1 MDEPFSAILFVATTF
16 CEGSKE
22 IAKVFFVAVIID
34 LIYEITFFQVYVG
47 QSMIVAVAV
56 ALVPYVLI
64 RGPINR
70 VMQRWQVA
78 VSLSISRIYAEGI
91 TPDDL

>member
-1 MDEPFSAILFVATTF
+1 MGHSQRSCSSPLPFARAQR
-16 CEGSKE
+16 E

-34 LIYEITFFQVYVG
+34 LIYEIIVFQAIYVG

-70 VMQRWQVA
+70 VVQRWQVA
-78 VSLSISRIYAEGI
+78 VSLSISRIYAEGV
-91 TPDDL
+91 TPDAL